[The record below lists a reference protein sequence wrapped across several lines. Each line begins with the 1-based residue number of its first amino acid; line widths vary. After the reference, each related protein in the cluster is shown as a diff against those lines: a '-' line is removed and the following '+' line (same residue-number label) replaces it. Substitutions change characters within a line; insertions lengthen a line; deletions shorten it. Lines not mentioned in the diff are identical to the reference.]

1 MIQVRLPLSPK
12 LKQVWKKILPLLAAS
27 CTVVGVLASVAIL
40 DRAEQERFREQE
52 RANVLNQLSTHR
64 AKLEAALNQRLYLNR
79 GLLAH
84 ISIVEPNIT
93 QAEFE
98 RFAQTIASESAGIRG
113 FSLYKDSVVSH
124 MYPLE
129 GNESA
134 IGFDP
139 RTIPDERDAI
149 ARSIQTRKT
158 IVAGPINLVPE
169 GIAFIGRTPI
179 FLSPPGQPPESGSYW
194 GMVGIIIDRDTL
206 FQEAELLNPQTS
218 LRYALRGKDG
228 LGEKG
233 EVFFGNPQTFQQNPV
248 TLNITLP
255 NGSWQLAAV
264 PLEGWS
270 SSAPLSRWI
279 WLGGSVLALAAG
291 SLLFILVSAPTRLQS
306 AVERATQKLRE
317 SQTALKRAN
326 QELTRLDQLKDEFLA
341 NTSHELRTPLNG
353 IIGIAE
359 SLVDGATGQLPD
371 VTNTNLAMIASAGR
385 RLSTLINDI
394 LDFSK
399 LKHQTLELQIKPTE
413 VRAIVDVV
421 LALSRPLMGKKN
433 LQFLNSIHPETP
445 LVNADENRLQQILYN
460 LIGNAIKFT
469 ETGSVEVSAEILA
482 NPRNETPFLAITIAD
497 TGIGI
502 PEDRFD
508 GIFKSF
514 EQADGSTAREYGG
527 TGLGLAV
534 TQQLVELHGGNI
546 QLVSTVGE
554 GSQFT
559 FTLPTSPTQVKP
571 LSKTRPIQS
580 LAKATEL
587 KQQSLIQPN
596 NVSARSPEFKILIVD
611 DEPINLQVLANLL
624 SLENYSIT
632 QANNGI
638 EALELID
645 RGFQPD
651 LILLDVMMPRMTG
664 YEVSEKLREK
674 FSPSEIPIV
683 MLTAK
688 NQVSDLVEGFRVG
701 ANDYLAKPFNKNEL
715 FARIKTHLRLTKINT
730 AYGRFVPHD
739 FLHFLKR
746 DSIVDVQL
754 GDNLQ
759 TQMTVLFS
767 DIRSFTELSERMTPQ
782 ENFAFINSYLG
793 RVSPVIR
800 EHNGFIDKYIGDAVM
815 ALFPKSPSEAL
826 KAAIAM
832 QQQVRLYNQDRL
844 KSGYAPI
851 SIGIGLHTGKVMLG
865 TIGEVRRMESTVIS
879 DAVNLASRLEGLTKL
894 YGSGIIISGETLCKL
909 ENFDRYKYR
918 FLDRVVVK
926 GKKQAVAIFE
936 VYDGDTPVM
945 QALKTQTK
953 TQFEEAIV
961 YYSQQNFDRALQMFE
976 AVLQANPQDRAAELY
991 IQRCHQYQQEGVRE
1005 DWNGV
1010 AVLLNK

>member
-1 MIQVRLPLSPK
+1 MIQVRLPPK
-12 LKQVWKKILPLLAAS
+12 LKHLWKRNLPLLAAS
-27 CTVVGVLASVAIL
+27 CAIAGVLATVAIV
-40 DRAEQERFREQE
+40 DHAEQERFREQE
-52 RANVLNQLSTHR
+52 RADVLNQLSTHR
-64 AKLEAALNQRLYLNR
+64 AKLEAALNQRLFLTR
-79 GLLAH
+79 GLLSH
-84 ISIVEPNIT
+84 VSVVDPDIT
-93 QAEFE
+93 QPEFE
-98 RFAQTIASESAGIRG
+98 RLAQTIASESTGIRG
-113 FSLYKDSVVSH
+113 FSLYKNSVVSH
-124 MYPLE
+124 MYPLK

-149 ARSIQTRKT
+149 ARSIQNRKT

-179 FLSPPGQPPESGSYW
+179 FLTPPNRPPESGSYW
-194 GMVGIIIDRDTL
+194 GMVGIIIERDTL
-206 FQEAELLNPQTS
+206 FKEAGLIDSSTPLQ
-218 LRYALRGKDG
+218 YALRGKDG

-233 EVFFGNPQTFQQNPV
+233 EIFFGKPQTFQQNPV

-264 PLEGWS
+264 PLTGWS
-270 SSAPLSRWI
+270 SVAPISRWI
-279 WLGGSVLALAAG
+279 WLGGSVLALATG
-291 SLLFILVSAPTRLQS
+291 SLIFILVSAPTRLQS
-306 AVERATQKLRE
+306 AVERATQELRE
-317 SQTALKRAN
+317 SQTALERAN
-326 QELTRLDQLKDEFLA
+326 QELTHLDQLKDEFLA

-371 VTNTNLAMIASAGR
+371 ITNTNLAMIASAGR

-421 LALSRPLMGKKN
+421 LALSRPLIGKKA
-433 LQFLNSIHPETP
+433 LQLLNSIHPETP
-445 LVNADENRLQQILYN
+445 LIDADENRLQQILYN

-469 ETGSVEVSAEILA
+469 ETGSVEVSAEIVD
-482 NPRNETPFLAITIAD
+482 NPQNPTPFLAITIAD

-502 PEDRFD
+502 PEERFD
-508 GIFKSF
+508 RIFESF

-534 TQQLVELHGGNI
+534 TQQLVQLHGGDI
-546 QLVSTVGE
+546 QLTSIVGE

-559 FTLPTSPTQVKP
+559 FTLPISATQIQP
-571 LSKTRPIQS
+571 LSTKHPIQS
-580 LAKATEL
+580 LAKAPEL
-587 KQQSLIQPN
+587 IQSSLIQPD
-596 NVSARSPEFKILIVD
+596 SISTQSPEFKILIVD

-638 EALELID
+638 EALETIEQ
-645 RGFQPD
+645 GFQPD

-674 FSPSEIPIV
+674 FLPSEIPIV

-730 AYGRFVPHD
+730 AYGRFVPQD
-739 FLHFLKR
+739 FLRFLKR

-759 TQMTVLFS
+759 TKMSVLFS

-815 ALFPKSPSEAL
+815 ALFPQSPEEAL
-826 KAAIAM
+826 NAAIAM

-844 KSGYAPI
+844 KSGYAAI

-865 TIGEVRRMESTVIS
+865 TIGEVQRMESTVIS

-894 YGSGIIISGETLCKL
+894 YGSGIIISSETLCQL

-926 GKKQAVAIFE
+926 GKKQVVAIFE

-945 QALKTQTK
+945 QQLKSQTK

-961 YYSQQNFDRALQMFE
+961 WYSRQNFDRARQMFE
-976 AVLQANPQDRAAELY
+976 AVLSANPQDRAAELY
-991 IQRCHQYQQEGVRE
+991 LQRCHQYQQEGVRE